1 MALKKIVATFILF
14 MLPVFIGLPAHAAP
28 VVWKGQ
34 TWCQEGSL
42 YYQSVQNLA
51 KHIKRKTR
59 GRLAIEFYPIGTFS
73 KKNEMAH
80 AVKHNIIQVAI
91 NSPAAYAELEP
102 AFAAIGVLPGSWTEV
117 SQIMKWFY
125 EGNGKELLGELYEEY
140 DMIPIGAQSFG
151 MESISSMKPIRRI
164 EDFKGR
170 RIRIPDEGMVK
181 MFFEKMGAAT
191 LLFPESEISVALEKG
206 FLDMVDWGT
215 PAMNY
220 HKGFYKSA
228 RHFNFPGFH
237 SLGMTDFSVRKQD
250 WKQLLEKDRI
260 IVLDEV
266 VKWGDELIRR
276 VNEEN
281 YVSIGKMLENG
292 AVLNTWSNVE
302 LYRAREKAVEVWN
315 EWSKKSPMSRRV
327 IESQKICLKE
337 LGLIKLSDLEMNPAM
352 KIEKVASE
360 LFRAFNMHGE
370 WMRKVN
376 SPARKKRPG
385 HHKETQTIH
394 DLNQIF
400 QKTIHLIQKM
410 NDDMIREITDSL
422 DSSGHGAKDKGTVQN
437 QTKNQIK
444 NPLKKKRN
452 R

>member
-14 MLPVFIGLPAHAAP
+14 MLSIFIVFPAHSAP

-42 YYQSVQNLA
+42 YYQSVQKLA
-51 KHIKRKTR
+51 KHIKKKTR
-59 GRLAIEFYPIGTFS
+59 GRLTIEFYPIGTFS

-91 NSPAAYAELEP
+91 NSPAAYAEMEP

-125 EGNGKELLGELYEEY
+125 EGNGKELLAELYDAY

-170 RIRIPDEGMVK
+170 RVRIPDEGMVK
-181 MFFEKMGAAT
+181 MFFQKMGAKT

-220 HKGFYKSA
+220 HKGFYKKA

-250 WKQLLEKDRI
+250 WKRLSEKDRT
-260 IVLDEV
+260 IVLSEV
-266 VKWGDELIRR
+266 RKWGDELLRR
-276 VNEEN
+276 INEEN
-281 YVSIGKMLENG
+281 YVTIGKMLESG
-292 AVLNTWSNVE
+292 AVLNTWNTVE

-315 EWSKKSPMSRRV
+315 EWAKKSPMARRV
-327 IESQKICLKE
+327 IESQKICLKN
-337 LGLIKLSDLEMNPAM
+337 LGLIKLSDAEMNPSM
-352 KIEKVASE
+352 KIEKVVFE
-360 LFRAFNMHGE
+360 LFRAFNVHGE
-370 WMRKVN
+370 WMREI
-376 SPARKKRPG
+376 SDPSRKKRPG
-385 HHKETQTIH
+385 REKEIKTIH
-394 DLNQIF
+394 DLEEIF
-400 QKTIHLIQKM
+400 KRTIDLIEKM
-410 NDDMIREITDSL
+410 SNDMIREITDSL

-437 QTKNQIK
+437 QTKE
-444 NPLKKKRN
+444 KRN